1 MSLSPALKKKL
12 LPAVLVVAVAAAA
25 WWSWSN
31 LRSDGLD
38 DAFVSGNGRLEATE
52 VDVATRLAGR
62 VVERHSR
69 HLGQRDDVVQQ
80 CDQAGAQVASPSGR

>member
-38 DAFVSGNGRLEATE
+38 DVRVHAEREAVLATLRETGFNVSECARRLRVSRVT
-52 VDVATRLAGR
+52 VYRLCRKHQLELESLR
-62 VVERHSR
+62 V
-69 HLGQRDDVVQQ
+69 
-80 CDQAGAQVASPSGR
+80 